1 MKKILIFFLF
11 FSHPLLAQLGG
22 GNSFSYLELNTSPR
36 STALGGYLTSVS
48 DDDINNGVYNP
59 ALINELMINNLSIN
73 FTNYYSDISYGD
85 VSYCFKIEDYKFISS
100 FKFIDYGLFTET
112 NELGQQLGQFS
123 AGEYVFS
130 TGTNKMIDSTF
141 FVGANL
147 KFAYS
152 SLYQLNSLAALLDL
166 GCTYFHP
173 KSNLVASLLIKN
185 IGYQFDTY
193 YDNQRDLLPFE
204 FIFGVSNKLEHM
216 PLRWHLTFQ
225 HLETPDLSFDN
236 TAQSDFID
244 SNTFFNSVLN
254 HLVLGAEFL
263 IHKNANLFVGYNNK
277 IRNEM
282 TIENRRGLVGFSTG
296 FSIKIKRFKLTY
308 SVSAN
313 HLSNAIS
320 TFGITSRLKK

>member
-1 MKKILIFFLF
+1 M
-11 FSHPLLAQLGG
+11 
-22 GNSFSYLELNTSPR
+22 
-36 STALGGYLTSVS
+36 
-48 DDDINNGVYNP
+48 
-59 ALINELMINNLSIN
+59 MNNLGMN
-73 FTNYYSDISYGD
+73 FTNYYSDITYGD
-85 VSYCFKIEDYKFISS
+85 ISYCFKIDDNKVISS
-100 FKFIDYGLFTET
+100 LKFIDYGQFVET

-130 TGTNKMIDSTF
+130 LGTNKVIDSV
-141 FVGANL
+141 FVVGTNIKL
-147 KFAYS
+147 AYS

-173 KSNLVASLLIKN
+173 KSNLVASILVKN
-185 IGYQFDTY
+185 MGYQFDTY
-193 YDNQRDLLPFE
+193 YEDQRELLPFE
-204 FIFGVSNKLEHM
+204 FLIGISNKLEHM

-225 HLETPDLSFDN
+225 HLETPDLSFEN
-236 TAQSDFID
+236 TVQSTFNK
-244 SNTFFNSVLN
+244 SATFFNLVLN

-263 IHKNANLFVGYNNK
+263 IHKNASLLVGYNNK

-282 TIENRRGLVGFSTG
+282 IIENRRGLVGFSTG

-313 HLSNAIS
+313 HLSNTIS